1 MFYSGKTAFIEA
13 IGRSQALIE
22 FKPDGTIID
31 ANENFLKAV
40 GYALEEIRGKHHR
53 MFVRP
58 SERDSA
64 EYRAFWTQLARGEKY
79 AGEFRRIGKD
89 GRDIWLQATY
99 TPVFDRAGRTVKVVK
114 IASDISDA
122 KRHNLEVAGE
132 IEAIRRSQ
140 AVISFA
146 MDGTILDAN
155 DNFLQAM
162 GYRLDEIVGKNH
174 RMFVSEEYA
183 RSPEYRGFWEEL
195 RAGRYQADEFLRFG
209 KGGKEVWIQ
218 ASYNPI
224 LDEDG
229 KPVKVV
235 KFATDRTAQV
245 QLRRR
250 REAVQKQIDGDLD
263 SVVAAITLA
272 SAQATD
278 ASASSL
284 QASGNVQAVAS
295 ATEELVAS
303 IGEINRQVDQAMHV
317 AGRAVE
323 EARNSS
329 AVMTGLAAN
338 ARKIG
343 EVLELIDTIASQT
356 NLLALNATIE
366 AARAGEAG
374 KGFAVVAG
382 EVKNLAAQTS
392 KATEDINARIVS
404 VQESSSQ
411 AEGSIHAI
419 MKIIQ
424 EISDISASVAA
435 AIEEQSAVT
444 RDISGNMQQAHAGV
458 VAISGNMQSLSAE
471 TERVEQATVKVRE
484 ASRSIA

>member
-1 MFYSGKTAFIEA
+1 M
-13 IGRSQALIE
+13 
-22 FKPDGTIID
+22 
-31 ANENFLKAV
+31 
-40 GYALEEIRGKHHR
+40 
-53 MFVRP
+53 
-58 SERDSA
+58 
-64 EYRAFWTQLARGEKY
+64 
-79 AGEFRRIGKD
+79 
-89 GRDIWLQATY
+89 
-99 TPVFDRAGRTVKVVK
+99 
-114 IASDISDA
+114 
-122 KRHNLEVAGE
+122 AGE

-155 DNFLQAM
+155 DNFLKAI

-174 RMFVSEEYA
+174 RMFVSDDYA
-183 RSPEYRGFWEEL
+183 RSPEYRGFWDEL
-195 RAGRYQADEFLRFG
+195 RAGRFQADEFLRFG

-218 ASYNPI
+218 ATYNPI

-235 KFATDRTAQV
+235 KFATDRTEQV

-263 SVVAAITLA
+263 SVVAAITQA
-272 SAQATD
+272 SAQAAD

-303 IGEINRQVDQAMHV
+303 IGEINRQVDQAMRV
-317 AGRAVE
+317 AARAVD

-338 ARKIG
+338 AQKIG
-343 EVLELIDTIASQT
+343 EVLELIDTIAGQT

-374 KGFAVVAG
+374 KGFAVVAS

-392 KATEDINARIVS
+392 KATEDISVRIAS

-419 MKIIQ
+419 MSIIE
-424 EISDISASVAA
+424 EISDISASVAS
-435 AIEEQSAVT
+435 AIEEQSSVT

-458 VAISGNMQSLSAE
+458 AAISSNMQSLSSE
-471 TERVEQATVKVRE
+471 TVRVEQATVKVRE

>member
-40 GYALEEIRGKHHR
+40 GYTLEEIRGKHHR

-64 EYRAFWTQLARGEKY
+64 EYSVFWTQLARGEKY
-79 AGEFRRIGKD
+79 VGEFRRIGKD
-89 GRDIWLQATY
+89 GRDIWLMGTY
-99 TPVFDRAGRTVKVVK
+99 TPVFDRAGRTVRVVK
-114 IASDISDA
+114 IANDISRA
-122 KRHNLEVAGE
+122 KRHSLETAGE

-155 DNFLQAM
+155 DNFLKAI

-183 RSPEYRGFWEEL
+183 RSTEYRRFWDEL
-195 RAGRYQADEFLRFG
+195 RSGRFQADEFLRFG

-218 ASYNPI
+218 ATYNPI

-235 KFATDRTAQV
+235 KFATDRTEQV

-263 SVVAAITLA
+263 SVVAAITQA
-272 SAQATD
+272 SAQAAD

-303 IGEINRQVDQAMHV
+303 IGEINRQVDQAMRV
-317 AGRAVE
+317 AARAVD

-338 ARKIG
+338 AQKIG
-343 EVLELIDTIASQT
+343 EVLELIDTIAGQT

-374 KGFAVVAG
+374 KGFAVVAS

-392 KATEDINARIVS
+392 KATEDINARIAS

-419 MKIIQ
+419 MSIIE

-435 AIEEQSAVT
+435 AIEEQSVVT

-458 VAISGNMQSLSAE
+458 AAISSNMQSLSSE
-471 TERVEQATVKVRE
+471 TVRVEQATVKVRE